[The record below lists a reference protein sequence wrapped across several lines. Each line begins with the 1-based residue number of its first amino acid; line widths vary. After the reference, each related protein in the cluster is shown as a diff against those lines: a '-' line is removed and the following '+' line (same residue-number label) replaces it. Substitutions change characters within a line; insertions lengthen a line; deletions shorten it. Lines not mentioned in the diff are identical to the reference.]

1 LQPSQAGGPEQV
13 ALMVAALIRLGFLE
27 LAAQE
32 FTDNGIMTL
41 NRLRTLSSDAL
52 DMLIKQI
59 H

>member
-1 LQPSQAGGPEQV
+1 
-13 ALMVAALIRLGFLE
+13 MVAALIRLGFLE